1 LASIYIENSGK
12 RINVSPAISILNNL
26 LREGEPISHVC
37 GGKAQC
43 GTCRIEI
50 LEGMNKLSRK
60 TEIEIRK
67 LDALGNPPNVR
78 LACQTYTFGDIS
90 VRILLPKHQASIQ

>member
-1 LASIYIENSGK
+1 MASIFIENSK
-12 RINVSPAISILNNL
+12 RRITASAAVSILNNL

-50 LEGMNKLSRK
+50 IKGADKLSRK
-60 TEIEIRK
+60 TGIEVTR
-67 LDALGNPPNVR
+67 LSALGNPVNVR
-78 LACQTYTFGDIS
+78 LACQTYTYGDIS
-90 VRILLPKHQASIQ
+90 VRILLPKPPGE